1 MRGYDETIETET
13 MKHHILCSA
22 LAIVQ
27 DTGDV
32 HMYHD
37 NAQEQVGYDAPAAK
51 MNSEWFTYHTAPFQL

>member
-1 MRGYDETIETET
+1 MRDYDETIETET
-13 MKHHILCSA
+13 TKHHILCSA

-51 MNSEWFTYHTAPFQL
+51 MNSE